1 MRPFQFGKK
10 QKLIWA
16 LFLAAAW
23 GTVIYIFLQHDGGL
37 TVKELLRYKPA
48 NPFLSCLAMLGLFA
62 LKSVDF
68 LINSGLLFAAD
79 GIMFPLPLD
88 LALNFLGAAVMLTP
102 GFFAGKALGQ
112 PIVRYIEEKYP
123 KFRRLADVPLRSELT
138 IAILLRAIGL
148 PATAA
153 SVYLGAVRMRFWP
166 YLFGSLLGFAPLIVA
181 YTVMGDGLG
190 DLSSPEFW
198 LAFAC
203 RWLVAIAAAL
213 LSARLLRQ
221 DRGKREVSTQ

>member
-1 MRPFQFGKK
+1 MNTRFDRYKAIWGALLLLAWT
-10 QKLIWA
+10 LIA
-16 LFLAAAW
+16 LLFIH
-23 GTVIYIFLQHDGGL
+23 VDGQL
-37 TVKELLRYKPA
+37 TLNELLRFKPQ
-48 NPFLSCLAMLGLFA
+48 NPVHAALLMQGLFL
-62 LKSVDF
+62 LKGMDF
-68 LINSGLLFAAD
+68 VMHSGLLFAAN
-79 GIMFPLPLD
+79 GVMFPLPLD

-181 YTVMGDGLG
+181 FTVMGDGLG

-198 LAFAC
+198 LALGC
-203 RWLVAIAAAL
+203 RWAVAAAAML

>member
-1 MRPFQFGKK
+1 
-10 QKLIWA
+10 
-16 LFLAAAW
+16 
-23 GTVIYIFLQHDGGL
+23 
-37 TVKELLRYKPA
+37 
-48 NPFLSCLAMLGLFA
+48 
-62 LKSVDF
+62 
-68 LINSGLLFAAD
+68 
-79 GIMFPLPLD
+79 MFPLPLD

-166 YLFGSLLGFAPLIVA
+166 YLFGSLLGFAPLIAA

-221 DRGKREVSTQ
+221 GKNKAD

>member
-1 MRPFQFGKK
+1 MNTRFDRYKAIWGALLLLAWT
-10 QKLIWA
+10 LIA
-16 LFLAAAW
+16 LLFIH
-23 GTVIYIFLQHDGGL
+23 VDGQL
-37 TVKELLRYKPA
+37 TLNELLRFKPQ
-48 NPFLSCLAMLGLFA
+48 NPVHAALLMQGLFL
-62 LKSVDF
+62 LKGMDF
-68 LINSGLLFAAD
+68 VMHSGLLFAAN
-79 GIMFPLPLD
+79 GVMFPLPLD

-153 SVYLGAVRMRFWP
+153 SVYLGAVRMRFGP
-166 YLFGSLLGFAPLIVA
+166 YLLGSLIGLAPLIVA
-181 YTVMGDGLG
+181 FTVMGDGLG